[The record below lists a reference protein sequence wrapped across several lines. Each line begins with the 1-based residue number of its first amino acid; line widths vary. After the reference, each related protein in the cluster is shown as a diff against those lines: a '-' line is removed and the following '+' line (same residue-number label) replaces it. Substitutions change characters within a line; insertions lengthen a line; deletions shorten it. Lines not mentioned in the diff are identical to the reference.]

1 MPNIDANKAGVLWN
15 KSILTNND
23 KREYTGWWMLCNY
36 EAHVVYKYMWINS
49 INSKTN
55 TTQASLCLLSL

>member
-36 EAHVVYKYMWINS
+36 EGHVVYKYM
-49 INSKTN
+49 
-55 TTQASLCLLSL
+55 